1 MVEMRSTSRK
11 WKLLAMRQL
20 CNREHREV
28 WADLHHYPSGQWHIC
43 LTSLGLGYFSAMM
56 ILQQLLTWDDYVL
69 SISGRSSKM
78 AKQGAARKH
87 LTARSWKFIRNAD
100 VNISSSEPTAC
111 ATVEKLNP
119 LDGDRCAEVDGNPG
133 CRFALCVAKI
143 CTCTISRSLIRA
155 LCVSINALGSS
166 KVVVILECRR

>member
-1 MVEMRSTSRK
+1 
-11 WKLLAMRQL
+11 
-20 CNREHREV
+20 
-28 WADLHHYPSGQWHIC
+28 
-43 LTSLGLGYFSAMM
+43 
-56 ILQQLLTWDDYVL
+56 
-69 SISGRSSKM
+69 M
-78 AKQGAARKH
+78 AKEGATRKH
-87 LTARSWKFIRNAD
+87 LAARSWKLVCDAD

-133 CRFALCVAKI
+133 CRFALCVAKVGA
-143 CTCTISRSLIRA
+143 CTISNSLIRA